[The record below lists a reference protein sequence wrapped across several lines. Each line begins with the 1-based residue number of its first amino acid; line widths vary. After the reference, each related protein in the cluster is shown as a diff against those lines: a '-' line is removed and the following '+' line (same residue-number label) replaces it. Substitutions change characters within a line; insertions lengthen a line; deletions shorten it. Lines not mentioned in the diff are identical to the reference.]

1 MALVERLKAFS
12 RFDAALEPARLP
24 PLPETLQ
31 QHVVWEGEGKKIQ
44 VDGRYA
50 GGSAFLTWI
59 ADLRRHGLDPVV
71 ESVAP
76 QELVQALE
84 STTDG
89 QAGDAYLE
97 FLEMSRKRHVEASEL
112 GASDL
117 HVLQREDHAEFQ
129 LRIDGELWTVPEWE
143 LDPTQ
148 GKAFVRATCVS
159 LATVKEATFNPMA
172 FQEAQISG
180 SKLPETDTESVRITR
195 GPAYPT
201 EAGGGV
207 MVSRL
212 QPRRHAVKQ
221 HHRRGTPAS
230 RLRLERP
237 VAPKGVVDFHA
248 MGFTPLQ
255 VALFEQI
262 VLMPDG
268 LFVQTGPTGS
278 GKTTT
283 GYELLRY
290 KAQISPELRQITRE
304 HPVEYPR
311 EWAVQLLSTG
321 QNSSY
326 LVERMLRMDPDII
339 DIGEIRTADE
349 GVAAAQAAQTGHLV
363 FGSVHVLDPF
373 ELIGRL
379 HMLDHTRLS
388 KELMCNHTIIAAFM
402 GQRMVPVLCT
412 QCREPLEQ
420 HLSSVSAMLVE
431 RIKTWGD
438 LDHVH
443 VRGKGCPHCAGRRIL
458 GREAV
463 AEVVLSTEELMED
476 FLRGTSIARRNHRLR
491 EGSDKSMLGNVMER
505 VLAGTID
512 PRDAQKNIRIEA
524 YREGV

>member
-1 MALVERLKAFS
+1 MALVERLRAFS
-12 RFDAALEPARLP
+12 RFDAAIEPARLP
-24 PLPETLQ
+24 PLPETLL
-31 QHVVWEGEGKKIQ
+31 QHVVWPGEGEKIQ

-76 QELVQALE
+76 QELVQARE
-84 STTDG
+84 STSDG

-117 HVLQREDHAEFQ
+117 HVLQRDDHAEFQ
-129 LRIDGELWTVPEWE
+129 LRIDGELWSVPEWE

-148 GKAFVRATCVS
+148 GEAFVRATCVG
-159 LATVKEATFNPMA
+159 LATVKEPTFNPLE
-172 FQEAQISG
+172 FQDAQISG
-180 SKLPETDTESVRITR
+180 SKLPETDIESVRITR

-207 MVSRL
+207 MVNRL

-221 HHRRGTPAS
+221 HQRRGTAAS
-230 RLRLERP
+230 RLRLVKPE
-237 VAPKGVVDFHA
+237 APQGVVDFDA

-255 VALFEQI
+255 IALFEQI

-363 FGSVHVLDPF
+363 FGSLHVLDPF

-388 KELMCNHTIIAAFM
+388 KELMCNHTIIAGFM

-412 QCREPLEQ
+412 QCREPLEK
-420 HLSSVSAMLVE
+420 HLSAVPAVLVE
-431 RIKTWGD
+431 RIKIWGD
-438 LDHVH
+438 VDHVH
-443 VRGKGCPHCAGRRIL
+443 VRGKGCPTCAGRQIL
-458 GREAV
+458 GRKAV

-505 VLAGTID
+505 VLAGNID
-512 PRDAQKNIRIEA
+512 PRDAQMNVRIEA